1 MSALA
6 HSWLH
11 PFTVS
16 FVPGPLTPLL
26 TEFTGELLQEFKQL
40 GHTVLERPEDNPDV
54 LLTTAIFNQPVHWR
68 DSLFFSARRRF
79 RLAHP
84 PTVFTIVHIT
94 PSQLAEALAVLEISL
109 QKPKP
114 SLVDYP
120 FPGLTQRSFHTLYE
134 QGQRGGPFLSTVRL
148 LQAQMKCVRILL
160 VVGDQHPLEAYTID
174 LVGGHPLTSGNQP
187 DTFYTDL
194 VLRIATAVCTY
205 EITKHEVVG
214 EPVSRSVWE
223 SLATPPAMLIA
234 GQEFGARHFFT
245 EMVNVA
251 NLVSVPVFDSVI
263 SSQYSEGCYSTWD
276 PDLEALITTVTGSAR
291 PVDKG
296 HLTENELAIIVSARP
311 DGLGARIR
319 YIEGQPN
326 DPPSSEAVELIEMD
340 SRLPRLKY
348 DRITSQLWDFS
359 TQALANE
366 GGEGSL
372 CSPGYG
378 IQPKT
383 MVKTTLT
390 TVPVT
395 RSKLHGHRGVSSYD
409 PRWVEHVYLDQA
421 YYDYPVSCS
430 TKAQAGAIQAA
441 FGRAEALT
449 NPADPRLVVFTVLPG
464 HGVLIVEKWV
474 AGKAPFQVIW
484 ELMDD
489 NRLEIA
495 NLIPQGALEFKLKS
509 SGRMILEEN

>member
-6 HSWLH
+6 HDWLH

-16 FVPGPLTPLL
+16 FVPGPMTPLL
-26 TEFTGELLQEFKQL
+26 AEFTSRLLQQFKQF
-40 GHTVLERPEDNPDV
+40 GQTVLERPEDNPDV

-79 RLAHP
+79 HLVHA

-94 PSQLAEALAVLEISL
+94 PSQLRDALAILETAL
-109 QKPKP
+109 QNPKP
-114 SLVDYP
+114 SLADYP
-120 FPGLTQRSFHTLYE
+120 FPGLTQRSFHTLHE
-134 QGQRGGPFLSTVRL
+134 QGQRGGPFLSAVRL
-148 LQAQMKCVRILL
+148 LQAQTKCVRILL
-160 VVGDQHPLEAYTID
+160 VVGEEYPLEAYTID
-174 LVGGHPLTSGNQP
+174 LVGGHPRSKGDQP
-187 DTFYTDL
+187 DAFYNDL

-214 EPVSRSVWE
+214 EPVSRREWE
-223 SLATPPAMLIA
+223 SLATPTAMLTA
-234 GQEFGARHFFT
+234 GREFGARHFFT
-245 EMVNVA
+245 EMVSVA

-296 HLTENELAIIVSARP
+296 HLTENELAIILSARS

-319 YIEGQPN
+319 YIEGQAN

-340 SRLPRLKY
+340 SQLPRLKY
-348 DRITSQLWDFS
+348 NSLSDQLWDFS
-359 TQALANE
+359 VQPLVNE
-366 GGEGSL
+366 EDNR
-372 CSPGYG
+372 C
-378 IQPKT
+378 QPKMMT
-383 MVKTTLT
+383 K
-390 TVPVT
+390 VPVA
-395 RSKLHGHRGVSSYD
+395 RSKLHGHRGVRSYD

-421 YYDYPVSCS
+421 YYNYPVSCS
-430 TKAQAGAIQAA
+430 TEAQARAIQAA

-489 NRLEIA
+489 RRLEIA
-495 NLIPQGALEFKLKS
+495 NLIPQGPLEFRLDS
-509 SGRMILEEN
+509 SNRMILEEK